1 MSPRVSLHK
10 KIRRKNTWASWP
22 RVFSSL
28 NRIKIPMSQKKSDVG
43 AGLMMER
50 NMMLRR
56 KIYWRDSSSVTHS
69 RKDVMLA
76 LRRDL
81 LAASLGKEYLRAR

>member
-1 MSPRVSLHK
+1 MSLRASLHK
-10 KIRRKNTWASWP
+10 KIRRKNTWESLP
-22 RVFSSL
+22 RAFSSL
-28 NRIKIPMSQKKSDVG
+28 NPIKIPMSLKKSDVG
-43 AGLMMER
+43 AGWMMER
-50 NMMLRR
+50 NMMLRK

-81 LAASLGKEYLRAR
+81 LAASLVKEYLRAR